1 MSSREQAGT
10 GAAAMTMRTIT
21 YADLKVANT
30 ERIVLYEAQPGD
42 TYEALAKQ
50 TPITANG
57 ANELRLLN
65 GDFPNGE
72 PRAGDRIKLVK

>member
-1 MSSREQAGT
+1 MEHL
-10 GAAAMTMRTIT
+10 RTIT

-30 ERIVLYEAQPGD
+30 ERIALYEAQPGD
-42 TYEALAKQ
+42 TYDALAKS
-50 TPITANG
+50 TPIPANG